1 MTNKLDSIQSAAIYL
16 RKSRVND
23 GMNEEESLETHK
35 QILLRIANKYNWSYS
50 LFEEIGSSAS
60 MDSRK
65 ELLKMLDAIQDGDFD
80 AVLVMDQDRLS
91 RDRYDSVIIKKTLS
105 ENDTYIVTANEECI
119 DLNDRKDSLVTDI
132 KSMAASWEYEQ
143 IAERMEHG
151 KQASALKGNW
161 VAGTVPLGYEY
172 DRRTKKLIIEDREVG
187 IVKEIFRAY
196 IELGSFEKA
205 AIHVNRL
212 GYKTRKGL
220 SFVAESISTIIRN
233 PMYKGVVYL
242 RKYKMVGKKKKKR
255 ILRDP
260 SEWIKHE
267 NIYPVIIDEET
278 WDKANEMAKKRKAMP
293 PRARQQKYALTKLVH
308 CGYCGKVQG
317 IQLYKRQK
325 GDYKIIKYCWRKNH
339 LGETCSNRGHHYDP
353 VFEKVILSIKKRRD
367 FIEGELS
374 KVSSD
379 TIEFLKR
386 KEEKLSRLNSDLTR
400 IEKQLEKIN
409 YMYIN
414 DMLTDEELSR
424 EKPSRVSEKERIL
437 NQIKELEEETQ
448 EDNVSELKIGLGH
461 LDEILKN
468 YDEMSE
474 RDLNDLLSNV
484 INRIVL
490 YNYKDKDLEPR
501 IDIEFN

>member
-1 MTNKLDSIQSAAIYL
+1 MANKLDSIQSAAIYL

-172 DRRTKKLIIEDREVG
+172 DRRTKKLILEDREVG

-196 IELGSFEKA
+196 MELGSFEKV

-233 PMYKGVVYL
+233 PTYKGVVYL

-267 NIYPVIIDEET
+267 NIYPVIIDGET
-278 WDKANEMAKKRKAMP
+278 WDKANEMAKKRKTMP

-317 IQLYKRQK
+317 IQLHKRQK

-339 LGETCSNRGHHYDP
+339 LGELCTNRGLHYDP
-353 VFEKVILSIKKRRD
+353 VLEEVISEIRKRRD
-367 FIEGELS
+367 FLAEEIS

-379 TIEFLKR
+379 TVEFFKR
-386 KEEKLSRLNSDLTR
+386 KEEKLLRLKSDLAR

-414 DMLTDEELSR
+414 DMLTDEELAC

-448 EDNVSELKIGLGH
+448 EDNVSELKVGLIR

-468 YDEMSE
+468 YDKMSDK
-474 RDLNDLLSNV
+474 RLNDLLSNV

-490 YNYKDKDLEPR
+490 YNYKDKDMEPR
-501 IDIEFN
+501 IDIEFK